1 MKLIIDDADVSRI
14 KEMMEY
20 FPIDGVTTNPSI
32 LAKTGRKPYEVLQE
46 IRELIGNDAEL
57 HVQAVCEDAEG
68 MVKEAHVITERLGNN
83 TYIKI
88 PAVKEGFK
96 AIRILHA
103 EGIHT
108 TATCIYTPMQAYLG
122 GKAGADYVAPYVNRI
137 DNLQADGVGTVKII
151 QDIFTV
157 NHMHTEVLAAS
168 FKNSMQVME
177 LCRIGI
183 GAATLSIDVLEKL
196 AENASVDAAAA
207 AFLKDFEKLCGKG
220 SNMTS
225 C

>member
-32 LAKTGRKPYEVLQE
+32 LARMQRKPYEVLQE
-46 IRELIGNDAEL
+46 IRQLIGMDAQL
-57 HVQAVCEDAEG
+57 HVQAVSKDADG
-68 MVKEAHVITERLGNN
+68 MVQEAHAIAERLGRG
-83 TYIKI
+83 TYVKI

-96 AIRILHA
+96 AIRMLHG

-108 TATCIYTPMQAYLG
+108 TATCIYAPMQAYLA

-137 DNLQADGVGTVKII
+137 DNLQADGVGTVRTI
-151 QDIFTV
+151 QEIFNA
-157 NHMHTEVLAAS
+157 NHMQTAVLAAS

-183 GAATLSIDVLEKL
+183 DAATVSIDVLEKMS
-196 AENASVDAAAA
+196 ENACVDDAVS

-220 SNMTS
+220 HNMTS

>member
-14 KEMMEY
+14 REMMEY
-20 FPIDGVTTNPSI
+20 YPIDGVTTNPSI
-32 LAKTGRKPYEVLQE
+32 LARTQRKPYEVLRE
-46 IRELIGNDAEL
+46 IRELIGSGAQL
-57 HVQAVCEDAEG
+57 HVQAVSAEASG
-68 MVKEAHVITERLGNN
+68 MVQEAHAITERLGKN

-96 AIRILHA
+96 AIRILHS
-103 EGIHT
+103 
-108 TATCIYTPMQAYLG
+108 
-122 GKAGADYVAPYVNRI
+122 DYVAPYVNRI
-137 DNLQADGVGTVKII
+137 DNLQADGVGTVKTI
-151 QDIFTV
+151 QEIF
-157 NHMHTEVLAAS
+157 NANQMHTDVLAAS

-183 GAATLSIDVLEKL
+183 DAATISIDVLEKL
-196 AENASVDAAAA
+196 ADNASVDAAVN
-207 AFLKDFEKLCGKG
+207 AFLKDFEKLCGDG

>member
-14 KEMMEY
+14 REMMEY
-20 FPIDGVTTNPSI
+20 YPIDGVTTNPSI
-32 LAKTGRKPYEVLQE
+32 LARTQRKPYEVLHE
-46 IRELIGNDAEL
+46 IRELIGSGAQL
-57 HVQAVCEDAEG
+57 HVQAVSAEASG
-68 MVKEAHVITERLGNN
+68 MVQEAHAITERLGKN

-96 AIRILHA
+96 AIRILHS
-103 EGIHT
+103 EGILT
-108 TATCIYTPMQAYLG
+108 TATCIYTPMQAYLA

-137 DNLQADGVGTVKII
+137 DNLQADGVGTVKTI
-151 QDIFTV
+151 QEIF
-157 NHMHTEVLAAS
+157 NANQMHTDVLAAS

-183 GAATLSIDVLEKL
+183 DAATISIDVLEKL
-196 AENASVDAAAA
+196 ADNASVDAAVN
-207 AFLKDFEKLCGKG
+207 AFLKDFEKLCGDG